1 MESVI
6 AFIVTN
12 LPLVLCLLVGVA
24 LLVLEVFIPGFGIA
38 GISGAVLLIVGIVMT
53 WNNYGTLAGLGVT
66 IVALALA
73 GLSVS
78 ISLKSAA
85 SGRISKSEL
94 ILRDTMKPE
103 EDHELEAL
111 LGKEGVTVSVLRPA
125 GIAEFDGVR
134 LNVVT
139 EGNFVSKDVKV
150 RVSDV
155 EGTRI
160 VVKEING

>member
-1 MESVI
+1 MEGVI

-12 LPLVLCLLVGVA
+12 LPLVLCLLVGIA
-24 LLVLEVFIPGFGIA
+24 LLVVEVFVPGFGIP
-38 GISGAVLLIVGIVMT
+38 GICGSILLILGIVMT
-53 WNNYGTLAGLGVT
+53 FNTYGTLAGLGVT

-78 ISLKSAA
+78 MSLKSAA
-85 SGRISKSEL
+85 TGKISKSEL

-103 EDHELEAL
+103 EDHELEAFI
-111 LGKEGVTVSVLRPA
+111 GKEGVTMTVLRPA

-150 RVSDV
+150 CVSHV
-155 EGTRI
+155 EGTKI
-160 VVKEING
+160 VVKEVGA

>member
-1 MESVI
+1 MDSVI

-24 LLVLEVFIPGFGIA
+24 LLVVEVFIPGFGIA
-38 GISGAVLLIVGIVMT
+38 GISGAVLLILGIVMT
-53 WNNYGTLAGLGVT
+53 WNSYGTLAGLGVT

-85 SGRISKSEL
+85 NGRISRSEL
-94 ILRDTMKPE
+94 ILKDTMKPE
-103 EDHELEAL
+103 EDHEMEAL
-111 LGKEGVTVSVLRPA
+111 IGKEGVTASVLRPA

-139 EGNFVSKDVKV
+139 EGSFVSKGV
-150 RVSDV
+150 RVCVSRV